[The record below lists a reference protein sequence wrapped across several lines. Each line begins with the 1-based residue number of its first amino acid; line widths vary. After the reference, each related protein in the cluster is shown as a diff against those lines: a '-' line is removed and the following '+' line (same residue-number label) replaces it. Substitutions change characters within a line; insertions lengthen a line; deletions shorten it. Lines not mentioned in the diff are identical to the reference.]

1 MLLARAAG
9 YAILCCFLLHADE
22 KRAAHRKARSSIVRI
37 SFIKSG
43 GFAGPM
49 TRVEGRIDLS
59 GDHGS
64 ISGDGSYHR
73 DLSTTEVQDLRV
85 GAQPQLVTKAAST
98 LAAATS
104 GMADVEQYNL
114 RIRTED
120 GKDHDA
126 VLPAPADAEELQ
138 DVPPQTAKFLM
149 WLQQQA
155 QQILTEKFKSR

>member
-1 MLLARAAG
+1 M
-9 YAILCCFLLHADE
+9 
-22 KRAAHRKARSSIVRI
+22 RI
-37 SFIKSG
+37 SFVKSG

-59 GDHGS
+59 GEHGT

-73 DLSTTEVQDLRV
+73 DLTTTEVQQLRS
-85 GAQPQLVTKAAST
+85 GAQPESLAKAASA

-104 GMADVEQYNL
+104 GMADIEQYNV
-114 RIRTED
+114 RVRTDD

-126 VLPAPADAEELQ
+126 VLPAPADSEELQ
-138 DVPPQTAKFLM
+138 VVPPATIKFLM